1 MRYLFLLI
9 FLFFIVL
16 NVVVG
21 LASSRSKKRRAAGQ
35 KLEAGSPVSQA
46 PGEAP
51 KQPGQTEP
59 HVSILQPQTAES
71 IVESLYEVEEEKA
84 SLPGG
89 EGQIPRDK
97 SVVPELP
104 AVERSPEQITE
115 LRREA
120 VMKIDQSKPMVDI
133 SKPSIEVKL
142 PIEAKPL
149 ESEVESRV
157 VEEQREREEKL
168 QIYGLTRDD
177 GIEVSAWEHIN
188 KLPPLKRAIILSE
201 VLGAPKALSEGHHPD

>member
-1 MRYLFLLI
+1 MRYLFLLM

-16 NVVVG
+16 NVVIG

-35 KLEAGSPVSQA
+35 KLAAGSSVSHA
-46 PGEAP
+46 SGEAP

-59 HVSILQPQTAES
+59 YESILQPQTAES

-89 EGQIPRDK
+89 EGQVPRDK
-97 SVVPELP
+97 SVVSELP
-104 AVERSPEQITE
+104 GVERSPEQITE

-120 VMKIDQSKPMVDI
+120 VMKIDQAKPMIDI
-133 SKPSIEVKL
+133 SKPSSEVML
-142 PIEAKPL
+142 PIEEKHL

-157 VEEQREREEKL
+157 VEEQREQEEKF
-168 QIYGLTRDD
+168 QIYGLTRDG

-188 KLPPLKRAIILSE
+188 QLPPLKRAIILSE

>member
-1 MRYLFLLI
+1 MEYLFLLM

-21 LASSRSKKRRAAGQ
+21 LASSRSKKLKGARE
-35 KLEAGSPVSQA
+35 KLEAGSPVSHA

-51 KQPGQTEP
+51 EQPGQTEP

-89 EGQIPRDK
+89 EGQLTRDK
-97 SVVPELP
+97 SIVREGPG
-104 AVERSPEQITE
+104 VERSPEQITE

-120 VMKIDQSKPMVDI
+120 VMEIDQSKPMIDI

-142 PIEAKPL
+142 PIEEQPL

-157 VEEQREREEKL
+157 VEEQREQEEKL
-168 QIYGLTRDD
+168 QIYSLTRDD

-188 KLPPLKRAIILSE
+188 QLPPLKRAIILSE